1 MISQRELSLL
11 DKKLKDTLPSYRT
24 CLSIVICQRLEV
36 KHIDDAIVVQICSS
50 RDRGVITHANRQ
62 RIELIDDVVVVNIT
76 RRQSERRQTLRG
88 ACSECDRSLR
98 SEETLRAG
106 NYSVGAWHNIK
117 AEASIWALGA
127 GNHCAI

>member
-11 DKKLKDTLPSYRT
+11 DKKLKDTLLSYST

-76 RRQSERRQTLRG
+76 AGKVSGGRLFVVPAASVT
-88 ACSECDRSLR
+88 DRCAAR
-98 SEETLRAG
+98 
-106 NYSVGAWHNIK
+106 K
-117 AEASIWALGA
+117 PCALA
-127 GNHCAI
+127 TTV